1 MRPHYGT
8 FRIVTDHAH
17 PAETELFN
25 LLKELS
31 ETPGVS
37 GREQAIRAAVAAHLA
52 PLVDEMHVDTMGN
65 LVGLKKGKRPPAGR
79 VMLAAHMDEIGLI
92 ITKLDGGFLRFATVG
107 GVDLA
112 ALPGQEVTVHARE
125 DLPGLIASRPPH
137 VLTPEEREKPFTQKQ
152 LFIDVGLP
160 AGKLARTVSVGDF
173 VSVRRSAEKMAKGR
187 ACGKALDNRVS
198 IVVLLVALRLIQGRT
213 HQWDI
218 YAVITVQEEIGL
230 RGATTAAFDLAPD
243 LGIALDV
250 TFAEQPGATPEE
262 SFPLGSGPAIG
273 LGPNLH
279 PKLRTLLVDSAER
292 NEIPYTDEV
301 LPGHSGTD
309 AWAMQ
314 VSQSGIPTALIS
326 VPVRNMHTPAETVA
340 LKDIERSA
348 RLLAEAVCDLP
359 DDLAALALD
368 HEDGGHE

>member
-1 MRPHYGT
+1 M
-8 FRIVTDHAH
+8 TDHAR
-17 PAETELFN
+17 PADTDLFT

-37 GREQAIRAAVAAHLA
+37 GQEQNMRAAVAAHLA
-52 PLVDEMHVDTMGN
+52 PLVDEMRVDTLGN
-65 LVGLKKGKRPPAGR
+65 LVGLIKGKSPSAGR

-112 ALPGQEVTVHARE
+112 ALPAQEVTVHACE

-137 VLTPEEREKPFTQKQ
+137 VLSREEREKPFTQEQ

-160 AGKLARTVSVGDF
+160 AGQLAETVAVGDF
-173 VSVRRSAEKMAKGR
+173 VSVRRGAERMAKGR
-187 ACGKALDNRVS
+187 ATGKAFDNRVS
-198 IVVLLVALRLIQGRT
+198 IVVLLDALRILQSRVHT
-213 HQWDI
+213 WDI
-218 YAVITVQEEIGL
+218 YAAVTVQEEIGL

-250 TFAEQPGATPEE
+250 TFAEQPGATAEE
-262 SFPLGSGPAIG
+262 SLPLGSGPAIG

-279 PKLRTLLVDSAER
+279 PKLRALLVESAER
-292 NEIPYTDEV
+292 SEIPYSDEV
-301 LPGHSGTD
+301 LPGNSGTD

-326 VPVRNMHTPAETVA
+326 VPVGNMHTPAETVA

-348 RLLAEAVCDLP
+348 RLLAETVCNLP

-368 HEDGGHE
+368 HEDSGHE

>member
-1 MRPHYGT
+1 M
-8 FRIVTDHAH
+8 TDHAR
-17 PAETELFN
+17 PADTDIFT

-37 GREQAIRAAVAAHLA
+37 GQEQNIRAAVAAHLA
-52 PLVDEMHVDTMGN
+52 PLVDEMRVDTLGN
-65 LVGLKKGKRPPAGR
+65 LVGLKSGKSPSAGR

-112 ALPGQEVTVHARE
+112 VLPAQEVTVHAQE

-137 VLTPEEREKPFTQKQ
+137 VLSPEEREKPFTQKQ

-160 AGKLARTVSVGDF
+160 AGELSDTVAVGDF
-173 VSVRRSAEKMAKGR
+173 VSVRRSAERMAKGR
-187 ACGKALDNRVS
+187 ATGKALDNRVS
-198 IVVLLVALRLIQGRT
+198 IVVLLAALRLLQSRAHT
-213 HQWDI
+213 WDI
-218 YAVITVQEEIGL
+218 CAVITVQEEIGL

-262 SFPLGSGPAIG
+262 SLPLGSGPAIG

-279 PKLRTLLVDSAER
+279 PKLRTLLVESAESS
-292 NEIPYTDEV
+292 EIPYTDEI

-348 RLLAEAVCDLP
+348 RLLAETLCNLP
-359 DDLAALALD
+359 DDREALALD
-368 HEDGGHE
+368 REDDGHE

>member
-1 MRPHYGT
+1 MTDNVRPAD
-8 FRIVTDHAH
+8 TD
-17 PAETELFN
+17 LFD

-31 ETPGVS
+31 ESPGVS
-37 GREQAIRAAVAAHLA
+37 GQEQNIRAAVAAHLA
-52 PLVDEMHVDTMGN
+52 PLVDEMRVDTLGN
-65 LVGLKKGKRPPAGR
+65 LVGFKRGKTPSTGR

-112 ALPGQEVTVHARE
+112 ALPAQEVTVHAKK

-137 VLTPEEREKPFTQKQ
+137 VLTLEEREKPFTQKQ

-160 AGKLARTVSVGDF
+160 ADELSDTVAVGDF
-173 VSVRRSAEKMAKGR
+173 VSVRRSAERMAGGR
-187 ACGKALDNRVS
+187 ATGKALDNRVS
-198 IVVLLVALRLIQGRT
+198 IVVLLDALRTLQGRA
-213 HQWDI
+213 HLWDI

-230 RGATTAAFDLAPD
+230 RGATAAAFDLAPD

-262 SFPLGSGPAIG
+262 SLPLGSGPAIG

-279 PKLRTLLVDSAER
+279 PKLRVLLVESAER
-292 NEIPYTDEV
+292 SEIPYTDEV

-314 VSQSGIPTALIS
+314 VSQSGIPTGLIS

-340 LKDIERSA
+340 LKDIDRSA
-348 RLLAEAVCDLP
+348 RLLAETVCSLP
-359 DDLAALALD
+359 DDRAALALD
-368 HEDGGHE
+368 REDNGHE